1 MTLTDAKLY
10 LRVDGTADDALITGL
25 ITAAAKY
32 IDGQTG
38 KTQVKTGEDEAGEAT
53 YGPIAADALY
63 ITAQKLMIAHWY
75 ENRGVEVVGATV
87 ARFSHSV
94 DALVN
99 HIATCGDYI

>member
-1 MTLTDAKLY
+1 MTLDEAKLY

-38 KTQVKTGEDEAGEAT
+38 KTQVKTGEVDGVAT

-75 ENRGVEVVGATV
+75 ENRGVEVAGTIV